1 MTAEP
6 QSPAVLP
13 PPTERI
19 EALRWLRQNLFSS
32 WYSALLTLVAIWL
45 IYSIAVPTLQWVFTE
60 ARWGVISA
68 NFRLLMV
75 GQYPT
80 IKPNAD
86 FPTDQIWRIY
96 ACLVLL
102 VIFIALSFF
111 GRYDKLI
118 RRIANIAWVCY
129 IPLIIFIVAGFTYKD
144 GILPTV
150 SSNMWGGLLLTL
162 LLTAVG
168 IMVSFPL
175 GILLALGRRST
186 LPVIRWFCTA
196 YIELIRGVPLITVL
210 FMANLMLPL
219 FLPANWAPTSIVR
232 AMAGVSLFSAAYVAE
247 NVRGGLQAIN
257 KGQFEAAS
265 ALGMNYV
272 QALRFIILPQALKL
286 VVPILIG
293 QFIGVFKD
301 TSLVAIVGLFD
312 FLGIGNSIKAQPEFI
327 GTSKEVYLV
336 IAAVY
341 WVLSW
346 ILARYVKRYE
356 IKT

>member
-1 MTAEP
+1 MT
-6 QSPAVLP
+6 SNTVLP
-13 PPTERI
+13 PPSERI
-19 EALRWLRQNLFSS
+19 GALKWLRENLFSS
-32 WYSALLTLVAIWL
+32 WYSALLTAFAIWL
-45 IYSIAVPTLQWVFTE
+45 IYSISIPTLRWVFTE

-68 NFRLLMV
+68 NLRLLMV
-75 GQYPT
+75 GQYPA
-80 IKPNAD
+80 IKPSAD

-96 ACLVLL
+96 ACGISL
-102 VIFIALSFF
+102 VILIVLSFF
-111 GRYDKLI
+111 GKHDKLI
-118 RRIANIAWVCY
+118 KRIASIGWVSY
-129 IPLIIFIVAGFTYKD
+129 IPLSIFIVAGFTYKD
-144 GILPTV
+144 GALPSV
-150 SSNMWGGLLLTL
+150 PSNLWGGLLLTL

-186 LPVIRWFCTA
+186 LPVIRWFCMA

-219 FLPANWAPTSIVR
+219 FLPANWSPSSIIR

-265 ALGMNYV
+265 ALGMNYF
-272 QALRFIILPQALKL
+272 QSLRFIILPQALKL
-286 VVPILIG
+286 VVPILVG
-293 QFIGVFKD
+293 QFIGLFKD

-312 FLGIGNSIKAQPEFI
+312 FLGIGNSIKAQPEFV
-327 GTSKEVYLV
+327 GTSKEVYLF

-341 WVLSW
+341 WGLSW